1 MPSSTPERIAF
12 LGGFLPRLCGIA
24 TFTSDICEA
33 VASAAPGSEVY
44 SCAVNALRYSSLLG
58 GTSWKSPLDLAEE
71 KGLPDVADLIRR
83 FGGETA
89 RTR

>member
-1 MPSSTPERIAF
+1 MMSFGGGGGRYQVTP
-12 LGGFLPRLCGIA
+12 L
-24 TFTSDICEA
+24 
-33 VASAAPGSEVY
+33 SAAVERADEALVVY
-44 SCAVNALRYSSLLG
+44 LLTEGADANHALRYSSLLG